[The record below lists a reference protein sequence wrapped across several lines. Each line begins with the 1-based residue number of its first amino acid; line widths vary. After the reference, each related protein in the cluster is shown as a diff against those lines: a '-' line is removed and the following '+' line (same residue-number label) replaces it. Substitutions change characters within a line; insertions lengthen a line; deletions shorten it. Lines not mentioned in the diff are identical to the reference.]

1 MNLISNNII
10 DSKIIELRDKFIIID
25 RDVAELYGVETKR
38 VNEAVSNNIDKFP
51 KDYMF
56 ELTKDEKSKV
66 VEYFD
71 HLETIKYS
79 PYLPKAFTKK
89 GLWMLAT
96 ILSSKKAK
104 EVTFLIIETF
114 EKIDNL
120 KYNLKQLE
128 TTTDNKFPKDYMFEL
143 TKDEKSKVVEY
154 FDHLETIKYSPYL
167 PKAFT
172 KKGLWMLATILSSKK
187 AKEVTFLIIETF
199 EKIDNLKYNLKQLE
213 TTTDNKLKEQLS
225 QKSGEIIAELLE
237 VPEEY
242 DADTETSIEVN
253 FGLLKYKRTVKKVH
267 KKEN

>member
-79 PYLPKAFTKK
+79 PYLPKAFTKN

-104 EVTFLIIETF
+104 EVTFLIILLVPC
-114 EKIDNL
+114 IAGLRNGI
-120 KYNLKQLE
+120 
-128 TTTDNKFPKDYMFEL
+128 
-143 TKDEKSKVVEY
+143 KV
-154 FDHLETIKYSPYL
+154 
-167 PKAFT
+167 
-172 KKGLWMLATILSSKK
+172 
-187 AKEVTFLIIETF
+187 
-199 EKIDNLKYNLKQLE
+199 
-213 TTTDNKLKEQLS
+213 
-225 QKSGEIIAELLE
+225 
-237 VPEEY
+237 
-242 DADTETSIEVN
+242 
-253 FGLLKYKRTVKKVH
+253 
-267 KKEN
+267 

>member
-128 TTTDNKFPKDYMFEL
+128 TTTDNK
-143 TKDEKSKVVEY
+143 
-154 FDHLETIKYSPYL
+154 
-167 PKAFT
+167 
-172 KKGLWMLATILSSKK
+172 
-187 AKEVTFLIIETF
+187 
-199 EKIDNLKYNLKQLE
+199 
-213 TTTDNKLKEQLS
+213 LKEQLS

-242 DADTETSIEVN
+242 DVDTKTSIEVN

>member
-128 TTTDNKFPKDYMFEL
+128 T
-143 TKDEKSKVVEY
+143 
-154 FDHLETIKYSPYL
+154 I
-167 PKAFT
+167 
-172 KKGLWMLATILSSKK
+172 
-187 AKEVTFLIIETF
+187 
-199 EKIDNLKYNLKQLE
+199 
-213 TTTDNKLKEQLS
+213 TDNKLKEQLS

-242 DADTETSIEVN
+242 DADTETSIS
-253 FGLLKYKRTVKKVH
+253 
-267 KKEN
+267 